1 MRGTTGPNWNVHQ
14 GAQDADRR
22 VVGGVAARFRAT
34 SYWMS
39 RSARHG
45 PSAGLSNS
53 LTNREVVNPKGE
65 FDTTRYVSDGH
76 SVMRKS
82 RRTISTWSI
91 RPVFLTFS

>member
-1 MRGTTGPNWNVHQ
+1 MPNWNVHH

-22 VVGGVAARFRAT
+22 VVGGVAARLRAT
-34 SYWMS
+34 SYWTI
-39 RSARHG
+39 RSARKG

-53 LTNREVVNPKGE
+53 LANRAVVNPKGE

-76 SVMRKS
+76 SIVRKS

-91 RPVFLTFS
+91 RPVSLTFS